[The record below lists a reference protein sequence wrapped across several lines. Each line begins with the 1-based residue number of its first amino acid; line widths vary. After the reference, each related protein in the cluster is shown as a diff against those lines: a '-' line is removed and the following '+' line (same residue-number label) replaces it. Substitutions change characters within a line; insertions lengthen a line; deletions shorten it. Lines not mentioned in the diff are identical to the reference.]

1 MGIADFFL
9 GGIVSDISFFDVT
22 EEGGHSL
29 STEKFTKK
37 ICIKDTVRKRFVNT
51 ENDNSLKNEL
61 FLWCTA
67 LEIACCHFLT
77 D

>member
-29 STEKFTKK
+29 STEKFA
-37 ICIKDTVRKRFVNT
+37 
-51 ENDNSLKNEL
+51 S
-61 FLWCTA
+61 
-67 LEIACCHFLT
+67 
-77 D
+77 